1 MSAELPLS
9 TRIRLALNPSIISM
23 MTKGLSCGC
32 FTPLASS
39 SKNRISI
46 FVRLLCFKGCIPW
59 MLFTS
64 LCWDFLRDLK
74 NPPMDGPLAIVFISL
89 ITFYGW
95 LYDLSSS
102 IGGFSNF
109 SLQSSLDQLDSPL
122 FTKFCNLPF
131 QINSSICSF
140 KSLQSSIMV
149 VIFME
154 MEIFP
159 LVSYIGRGMKW
170 FQPLEVMIFLNLH

>member
-1 MSAELPLS
+1 
-9 TRIRLALNPSIISM
+9 
-23 MTKGLSCGC
+23 
-32 FTPLASS
+32 
-39 SKNRISI
+39 
-46 FVRLLCFKGCIPW
+46 
-59 MLFTS
+59 
-64 LCWDFLRDLK
+64 
-74 NPPMDGPLAIVFISL
+74 MDGPLAIVFISL

-109 SLQSSLDQLDSPL
+109 SLQTSLDQLDSPL

-131 QINSSICSF
+131 QINSPICSF